1 MVQKAAGVV
10 DNAAAPCDRRTRPA
24 RTLRLPVIL
33 LPQLEETTKP
43 MKLCRYDDDRLG
55 LVQGDEVLDVSAA
68 LDLLPSVRWPLPQG
82 DLLIA
87 NLDKIIPRV
96 RELAP
101 TAPRK
106 PVASIKFKSPVA
118 NPTKI
123 VNAPINYTAHID
135 EAKADPEISVN
146 KNIKNI
152 WDWGLFLK
160 ANSALIGFG
169 EEIALRWPDRRND
182 HEIELAVII
191 GKTCNKVK
199 KENALDYVAGYA
211 MGLDMTI
218 RGPELPSFRKSVDT
232 YAVCGPWLV
241 TKDEV
246 ANPNKLNLAIKVNG
260 EPRQASNTSKLV
272 YDVHKLIE
280 YASSFYTLHPGDII
294 FTGTPEGV
302 GPVKPGDVLSCEIES
317 VGKADIRVAADYAG

>member
-1 MVQKAAGVV
+1 
-10 DNAAAPCDRRTRPA
+10 
-24 RTLRLPVIL
+24 
-33 LPQLEETTKP
+33 
-43 MKLCRYDDDRLG
+43 MKLCRYDDNRLG
-55 LVQGDEVLDVSAA
+55 LIKGDEVLDVSAA
-68 LDLLPSVRWPLPQG
+68 LDLLPAVRWPLPMG

-87 NLDKIIPRV
+87 NLDKIIARV
-96 RELAP
+96 RELEPKA
-101 TAPRK
+101 AKK
-106 PVASIKFKSPVA
+106 PIASVKFKSPVA

-123 VNAPINYTAHID
+123 VNAPINYHAHID
-135 EAKADPEISVN
+135 EAEKDQGIAHGREI
-146 KNIKNI
+146 KNKNI

-169 EEIALRWPDRRND
+169 EEIALRWPERRND

-199 KENALDYVAGYA
+199 KEHALDYVAGYA

-246 ANPNKLNLAIKVNG
+246 ANPNKLNLSIRVNG
-260 EPRQASNTSKLV
+260 EPRQASNTDKLV

-302 GPVKPGDVLSCEIES
+302 GPVKPGDLLSCEIES
-317 VGKADIRVAADYAG
+317 VGKADIRIASEYAG